1 MANKKAPTFWL
12 QHLILVIIVLVG
24 GVFVLLYKSDPTAP
38 SVQSDAPASEGK
50 NNIEENLARFYEEF
64 SFSSKDPIKERYGDF
79 VVSLDVPKES
89 QTEQLVA
96 IVSAEQPPEQNW
108 VGDNKFRSFAEGTT
122 IRTESMKYAEQE
134 GMQLIWDL
142 NQDFIIRHRFLSEN
156 SLLGTLEEVASAIDA
171 NFIPQV
177 NVYFCHKKG
186 TIVITENAGTYV
198 EENCTKAGFD

>member
-79 VVSLDVPKES
+79 VISLDVPKES

>member
-79 VVSLDVPKES
+79 VVALDVPKES

>member
-79 VVSLDVPKES
+79 VVALDVPKES

-171 NFIPQV
+171 NFIPKV

>member
-79 VVSLDVPKES
+79 VVALDVPNES

>member
-24 GVFVLLYKSDPTAP
+24 GLFVLLYKSDPTAP

-79 VVSLDVPKES
+79 VVALDVPKES

>member
-79 VVSLDVPKES
+79 VVALDVPKES

-96 IVSAEQPPEQNW
+96 IASAEQPPEQNW